1 MIKEMRI
8 MITAWVRSIYDS
20 LKVMVLMMLVWTI
33 FSIFGMNLYQD
44 KLHFCQHSMNF
55 GVNKNQCQAMGL
67 SWINY
72 EYNFDN
78 VLNSLPTLFIVYSF
92 DKWGEI
98 MQIGYNSVAV
108 DQGPLPLY
116 NYPLTFLFYVLYIFF
131 GSILF
136 IGITNSMISN
146 NFKNNN
152 KKLQNKC
159 LN

>member
-1 MIKEMRI
+1 
-8 MITAWVRSIYDS
+8 
-20 LKVMVLMMLVWTI
+20 
-33 FSIFGMNLYQD
+33 
-44 KLHFCQHSMNF
+44 
-55 GVNKNQCQAMGL
+55 MGL